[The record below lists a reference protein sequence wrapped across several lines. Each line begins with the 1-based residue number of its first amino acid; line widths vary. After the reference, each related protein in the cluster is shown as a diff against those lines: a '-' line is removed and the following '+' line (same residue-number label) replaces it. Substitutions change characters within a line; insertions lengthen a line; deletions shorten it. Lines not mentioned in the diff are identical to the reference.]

1 MKSSTPL
8 GRVVRRG
15 SLKAG
20 FGHWWTQRVT
30 AVALIPLSLWFIAA
44 LLALPSFDYAVVLQW
59 LHDGW
64 HAVLLSLLV
73 GTLCWH
79 SSLGVQ
85 VVIEDY
91 VHGHA
96 TKLVSLLLAQF
107 VHVLLATAGV
117 FAVIRVATA
126 AV

>member
-15 SLKAG
+15 SLKSG

-30 AVALIPLSLWFIAA
+30 AVALVPLSVWFVLA
-44 LLALPSFDYAVVLQW
+44 LLSLPAFDHAVVVQW
-59 LHDGW
+59 LQHGW
-64 HAVLLSLLV
+64 HAVPLSLLV
-73 GTLCWH
+73 VTLCWH

-96 TKLVSLLLAQF
+96 IKVASLLLAQF
-107 VHVLLATAGV
+107 AHVLLASVGV
-117 FAVIRVATA
+117 FAVIRVATG